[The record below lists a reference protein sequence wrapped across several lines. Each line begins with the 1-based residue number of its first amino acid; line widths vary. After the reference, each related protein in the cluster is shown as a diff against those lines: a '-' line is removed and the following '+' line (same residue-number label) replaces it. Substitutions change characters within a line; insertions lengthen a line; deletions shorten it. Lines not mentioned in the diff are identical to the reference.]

1 MRENSRVPPS
11 RHSPD
16 DADRPGDQVPA
27 ASPAPDEPS
36 PETAGPATTGQ
47 AGPDE
52 SAGLPRRVRGG
63 NKQAGP
69 DESAGLPRRVRGGN
83 KQAGPDESAG
93 LPRRVRGDNGLRPPI
108 RVERPT
114 FSDSMLEKLRAAVAA
129 EVNGEPED
137 PAPPREPAEHVD
149 LFGAAGPAE
158 ATSEAAAETGQET
171 AEPPVRPLG
180 AQGARKPI
188 ETFASS
194 SPLKEDP
201 ELPGAVGDTTQ
212 PIPVI
217 ARGLSRKGSGIR
229 ASSQPETEKEKAAPA
244 APETPAAH
252 RPPARSVVQAKRPAK
267 PKAARKAKSGPRKT
281 GTGRAYRVAGLLAVV
296 LIAMGTGAFLFV
308 HYSHRPVAS
317 AAISSADLPLTT
329 RNSAAAW
336 VAGQV
341 AAGDKVACDP
351 VMCRALEK
359 DGVASARLRV
369 LWPAGA
375 DSLAGVTVV
384 VATPAVQS
392 HLGARLDAVE
402 APGIIASFGSGRRQ
416 IVIRV
421 MAPHGAAAYKSALA
435 ADLSERKSSGQ
446 VLSSSSI
453 RWSPA
458 ERRQLAAGQVDVRL
472 MVAIADLAASHPVQ
486 VVAFGDG
493 GPGAPWAPLRSA
505 ELAYSSTAAKNALLD
520 GLATI
525 AIGGPEYQALHTTT
539 VRLRTGQTVLLVE
552 FSAPSP
558 LGLLD
563 GGS

>member
-36 PETAGPATTGQ
+36 PETAGPAT

-63 NKQAGP
+63 NRQAGP
-69 DESAGLPRRVRGGN
+69 DQSAGLPQRVRGGN
-83 KQAGPDESAG
+83 
-93 LPRRVRGDNGLRPPI
+93 GLRPPT

-149 LFGAAGPAE
+149 LFGTSGPVEAAAGPAPE
-158 ATSEAAAETGQET
+158 IAPEIAPETGQET
-171 AEPPVRPLG
+171 GQEKAEPPARSLG
-180 AQGARKPI
+180 AHGAGKPL

-194 SPLKEDP
+194 SPLKETP
-201 ELPGAVGDTTQ
+201 ELAGAAGDTTQ
-212 PIPVI
+212 PIP
-217 ARGLSRKGSGIR
+217 ATAPGLDRKRSGVH
-229 ASSQPETEKEKAAPA
+229 ASDQPENENATAAPA
-244 APETPAAH
+244 VPETSAAR
-252 RPPARSVVQAKRPAK
+252 RPPALPAVQAKRPAK
-267 PKAARKAKSGPRKT
+267 PKAARKAKSGRRKT

-296 LIAMGTGAFLFV
+296 LIAMGAGAFLFV

-317 AAISSADLPLTT
+317 AAISSADLPLAT

-351 VMCRALEK
+351 VMCRALQK

-375 DSLAGVTVV
+375 DSLAGITVV

-392 HLGARLDAVE
+392 HLGARLDAVD
-402 APGIIASFGSGRRQ
+402 APGIIAKFGSGPRQ

-421 MAPHGAAAYKSALA
+421 MAPHGAAAYRSALA

-446 VLSSSSI
+446 VLASSSSI
-453 RWSPA
+453 RWSAA
-458 ERRQLAAGQVDVRL
+458 EQKQLAAGEVDVRL

-493 GPGAPWAPLRSA
+493 GPGAPRAPLRSA
-505 ELAYSSTAAKNALLD
+505 ELAYSGTAAKNALLD

-539 VRLRTGQTVLLVE
+539 VRLRTGQTALLVE

>member
-36 PETAGPATTGQ
+36 PETAGPATAGQ
-47 AGPDE
+47 AGLDE

-63 NKQAGP
+63 TRQAGP
-69 DESAGLPRRVRGGN
+69 DQPAGLPQRVRGGN
-83 KQAGPDESAG
+83 
-93 LPRRVRGDNGLRPPI
+93 GLRPPT

-114 FSDSMLEKLRAAVAA
+114 FSDSMLEQLRAAVAA

-149 LFGAAGPAE
+149 LFGTSGPAE
-158 ATSEAAAETGQET
+158 ATAGPAPETAQETAQET
-171 AEPPVRPLG
+171 AEPPVRSLG
-180 AQGARKPI
+180 AQGAGKPL

-194 SPLKEDP
+194 SPLKETP
-201 ELPGAVGDTTQ
+201 ELAGAAGDTTQ
-212 PIPVI
+212 PIPGLGRR
-217 ARGLSRKGSGIR
+217 RGEVDASG
-229 ASSQPETEKEKAAPA
+229 QPETENATAAPA
-244 APETPAAH
+244 VPETPAAH
-252 RPPARSVVQAKRPAK
+252 RPPALSVVQAKRPAK
-267 PKAARKAKSGPRKT
+267 PKAARKAKSGRRKT

-296 LIAMGTGAFLFV
+296 LIAMGAGAFLFV

-329 RNSAAAW
+329 RNDAAAW

-359 DGVASARLRV
+359 DGVAPARLRV
-369 LWPAGA
+369 LWPVGA

-392 HLGARLDAVE
+392 HLGARLDAVD
-402 APGIIASFGSGRRQ
+402 APGIIAKFGSGRRQ

-421 MAPHGAAAYKSALA
+421 MAPHGAALYKSALA

-446 VLSSSSI
+446 VLASSSSI
-453 RWSPA
+453 HWSAA
-458 ERRQLAAGQVDVRL
+458 EQKQLAAGRVDVRL

-486 VVAFGDG
+486 VLAFGDG
-493 GPGAPWAPLRSA
+493 GPGQPNAPLRSA
-505 ELAYSSTAAKNALLD
+505 ELAYSGTAAKNALLD

-525 AIGGPEYQALHTTT
+525 AISGPEYQALHTTT
-539 VRLRTGQTVLLVE
+539 VRLRTGQTALLVE